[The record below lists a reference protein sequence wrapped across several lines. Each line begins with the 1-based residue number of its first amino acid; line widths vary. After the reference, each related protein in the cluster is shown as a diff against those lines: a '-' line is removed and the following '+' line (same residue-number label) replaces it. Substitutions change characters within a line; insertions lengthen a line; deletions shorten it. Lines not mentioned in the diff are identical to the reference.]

1 MYGVESGAK
10 FEILVPWLQRVLHP
24 KVVGA
29 TLGMEGLDVAW
40 DAQGDMEE
48 ALPKGFA
55 RVLSSYDY
63 SKFFDSFEYE
73 WTRSFLLFHGMPKR
87 LVALT
92 HELYTTMKRRIK
104 RGKSLSAEFS
114 PANGFGQGEVMTLIP
129 ALLLVSMQC
138 HVVEA

>member
-1 MYGVESGAK
+1 M
-10 FEILVPWLQRVLHP
+10 
-24 KVVGA
+24 
-29 TLGMEGLDVAW
+29 GMKGLDVAW

-48 ALPKGFA
+48 ALTKGFA
-55 RVLSSYDY
+55 RVLSSFDY

-104 RGKSLSAEFS
+104 RGKLLSAEFS
-114 PANGFGQGEVMTLIP
+114 
-129 ALLLVSMQC
+129 
-138 HVVEA
+138 